1 MLSFPILY
9 LTLELPKIIIND
21 ALGGSSA
28 HKSLFG
34 LQLDPVS
41 FLTLLCLC
49 LLGLVIANGII
60 KMRLNTYKGVI
71 GERLI
76 RRLRYTLIQ
85 NILRFPLPY
94 FSRISSGELISTV
107 TAETEPLGG
116 YIGESIALPLFQGGT
131 MITVLIF
138 MFMQDW
144 LLGLISIALGTVQ
157 ANFS

>member
-1 MLSFPILY
+1 METSLFRYIWTYSRKEQIFVVTVTVLSFPILY

-21 ALGGSSA
+21 ALGGSPA
-28 HKSLFG
+28 QKSLFG
-34 LQLDPVS
+34 LQLDPTS
-41 FLTLLCLC
+41 FLTVLCLC

-116 YIGESIALPLFQGGT
+116 YLS
-131 MITVLIF
+131 LIH
-138 MFMQDW
+138 
-144 LLGLISIALGTVQ
+144 I
-157 ANFS
+157 